1 MLARGLPLEQADRAA
16 GHFSRSGTPAAR
28 APMACNLPPPAVFF
42 GHGRR
47 AACAGDSIIM
57 TSDTLKPAY
66 VARAVVDQ
74 SLLSYTH
81 VIYGLHALAALMGV
95 ISTATTV
102 VGGFIFGLPS
112 IIAVIMNYVR
122 RSDARGTYLES
133 HFTWQ
138 IRTFWFALLWAV
150 VLGAVSLPLTVI
162 LIGFGLWYIG
172 ALLLGAWIIYRVA
185 RGWAALRDGRAMYS

>member
-1 MLARGLPLEQADRAA
+1 
-16 GHFSRSGTPAAR
+16 
-28 APMACNLPPPAVFF
+28 
-42 GHGRR
+42 
-47 AACAGDSIIM
+47 M

-66 VARAVVDQ
+66 VARPAVDH

-81 VIYGLHALAALMGV
+81 IIYGLHALAAFMGV

-102 VGGFIFGLPS
+102 VGGFIFSLPS

-122 RSDARGTYLES
+122 RSEARGTYLES

-138 IRTFWFALLWAV
+138 IRTFWFAVLWAV
-150 VLGAVSLPLTVI
+150 MLAAVSLPLAIVG
-162 LIGFGLWYIG
+162 IGFVLWWVG

-185 RGWAALRDGRAMYS
+185 RGWIALRDGRAMYS

>member
-1 MLARGLPLEQADRAA
+1 
-16 GHFSRSGTPAAR
+16 
-28 APMACNLPPPAVFF
+28 
-42 GHGRR
+42 
-47 AACAGDSIIM
+47 M

-66 VARAVVDQ
+66 VARPAVDQ

-81 VIYGLHALAALMGV
+81 IIYGLHALAALMGV

-138 IRTFWFALLWAV
+138 IRTFWFALLWAA
-150 VLGAVSLPLTVI
+150 LLAAVSLPLTVVV
-162 LIGFGLWYIG
+162 IGFVLWYVG

-185 RGWAALRDGRAMYS
+185 RGWMALRDRRAMYS